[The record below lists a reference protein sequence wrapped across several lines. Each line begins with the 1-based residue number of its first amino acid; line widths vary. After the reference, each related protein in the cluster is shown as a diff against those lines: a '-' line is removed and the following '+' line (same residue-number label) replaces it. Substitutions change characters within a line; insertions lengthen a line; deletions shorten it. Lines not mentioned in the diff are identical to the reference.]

1 MLTELSKTLDKRRM
15 ELVDLLENH
24 SGEIEVEKQHQI
36 YGAINEIDIF
46 MQTLQYYKV
55 KELHEVQ
62 DDIKLVGPQKTDSV
76 FKRLFDGIAQ
86 VFKNR

>member
-46 MQTLQYYKV
+46 MQTLQYYKA